1 MKKAVVLGMILLA
14 LGCMAYA
21 DGVTVGLD
29 FGRTQFN
36 IASGS
41 SASGSPINQGWVGP
55 SGTFPTGQRLD
66 MQFAWSNDKVGI
78 NITDYVTNGGS
89 AADTIV
95 NAYGTLKFVPDL
107 FTVYIGE
114 FNGDGWDHFRLDTA
128 HPIHDT
134 NNNNVGRFGG
144 WGAILDIM
152 PKDTGFELAMFAR
165 LRDPSSPGYTFAD
178 QTIQEALS
186 QYDVAAS
193 YTVPNTVKV
202 QVGSTTFANA
212 PYKTEAADDVAAVI
226 ALLLKNPAATPA
238 EIAAAVL
245 PAQFSER
252 NIFGSVQI
260 LMVPNLTAWDNVYY
274 AGFDQSANKVTIVSN
289 LLGLSYD
296 MKPLTLI
303 LAGYFGKNAVMGAP
317 DYSGA
322 DYTAWALQP
331 EVIYNMGAMSLGLY
345 ASVAG
350 VSTSGSGIG
359 YVVEPYVKLNDFGV
373 RVSFLYAGNSK
384 SGAIST
390 WEIPVLIDWGF

>member
-1 MKKAVVLGMILLA
+1 MKKSVVLGMILLA
-14 LGCMAYA
+14 LGVMAYA

-29 FGRTQFN
+29 FGRSQFN

-41 SASGSPINQGWVGP
+41 SASGAPINQGWVGP
-55 SGTFPTGQRLD
+55 AGLFPTGQRLD

-114 FNGDGWDHFRLDTA
+114 FNGDGWDHFRYDTA
-128 HPIHDT
+128 HPINDT

-144 WGAILDIM
+144 WGAILDVM
-152 PKDTGFELAMFAR
+152 PKDSGFEVALFAK
-165 LRDPSSPGYTFAD
+165 LRDPTSTGT

-186 QYDVAAS
+186 QYNVAAS
-193 YTVPNTVKV
+193 YTVPNTVKIG
-202 QVGSTTFANA
+202 VGSTTFANA
-212 PYKTEAADDVAAVI
+212 PYSNEAADDLAAQI
-226 ALLLKNPAATPA
+226 AALLKNPALTPA
-238 EIAAAVL
+238 ELAALAA
-245 PAQFSER
+245 PGFSER
-252 NIFGSVQI
+252 NIFGFVQI
-260 LMVPNLTAWDNVYY
+260 LMVPNLTAWDNIYY
-274 AGFDQSANKVTIVSN
+274 AGFDAPSKTTIVSN

-303 LAGYFGKNAVMGAP
+303 LAGYFGKNAITGTP

-322 DYTAWALQP
+322 DYTSWAVQP

-350 VSTSGSGIG
+350 ISTSGSGIA
-359 YVVEPYVKLNDFGV
+359 YTVEPYVKINDFGT
-373 RVSFLYAGNSK
+373 RISFRYSGNSA
-384 SGAIST
+384 SGSIST